1 MGQCGSMCPAYGADG
16 PCGLDP
22 AECLAKHP
30 RSVPSAGAVSMG
42 DEAQEC
48 SYSESSPGR
57 ANAVVMRQS
66 GAAKEIPPSAVMRL
80 TPEVLAAIWQELS
93 MCPVD
98 GIPHNSGTPAPPP
111 GPAHHDP
118 DYWRRRPKAD
128 ALGGRKRHKGLPVIP
143 GHYAQ
148 VTLHVYDTS
157 WLAAKTGVP
166 AFHVG
171 VEVLGTEF
179 SFGDMGIN
187 CNRPGEYDSTRYRRA
202 VPLGRTDLQDQEIL
216 KVLRELQMEW
226 PGEAYRQIARLL
238 RRSSASVLAFPTL
251 SRRNTSPLPAMVGLR
266 DAMGRRAAETRA
278 CKRRAQTQEYQAQP
292 LRPPGPGPLGS
303 WASFQGRGAG
313 GSGHP
318 PALSSAL
325 ALACV

>member
-226 PGEAYRQIARLL
+226 PGEAYRLNGHNCQTFAEVFCKRLGLSNTIPEEYLAFARPWSVSVMRWGAAQL
-238 RRSSASVLAFPTL
+238 RREPAKEEPKPRSTKL
-251 SRRNTSPLPAMVGLR
+251 SL
-266 DAMGRRAAETRA
+266 
-278 CKRRAQTQEYQAQP
+278 
-292 LRPPGPGPLGS
+292 
-303 WASFQGRGAG
+303 
-313 GSGHP
+313 
-318 PALSSAL
+318 
-325 ALACV
+325 